1 LGVIRSLERLPVFKR
16 LIPSWRKRMA
26 ALTWAGGFKVVRSN
40 GAAFLVNFRNYVDR
54 QIAFYGDY
62 ETAQHDYFLGEM
74 ERRGCDVF
82 IDVGANIGLYSVL
95 VARTSKPPRIVA
107 FEPDPRNYD
116 QFRAN
121 LLINGVTAKVE
132 THRLAVSNRAS
143 VAFRMASASSTG
155 ESRVDATDP
164 TAVQLPA
171 VKLDEFLPLNNNTV
185 FIKIDIEGHELDAL
199 TGMAGLLR
207 VNRCFLQVECFA
219 ERLTQ
224 VTAFL
229 TGAGF
234 TGCHEIESDRFFTNF

>member
-1 LGVIRSLERLPVFKR
+1 LGVVRSFERLPVLRR

-26 ALTWAGGFKVVRSN
+26 ALTWAGDFKVVRS
-40 GAAFLVNFRNYVDR
+40 GDAAFLVNFRNYVDR

-62 ETAQHDYFLGEM
+62 ETAQHDYFLDEM
-74 ERRGCDVF
+74 DRRGCDVF

-95 VARTSKPPRIVA
+95 VAGRPTPPRIVA

-121 LLINGVTAKVE
+121 LLINGVTSKVQ

-143 VAFRMASASSTG
+143 VAFSMASATSTG
-155 ESRVDATDP
+155 ESRVDPADP
-164 TAVQLPA
+164 DAIALPA
-171 VKLDEFLPLNNNTV
+171 VKLDEFLPLSGQTI

-199 TGMAGLLR
+199 TGMAALLR
-207 VNRCFLQVECFA
+207 NNRCFLQVECFA
-219 ERLTQ
+219 ERLGQ

-229 TGAGF
+229 NQTAL
-234 TGCHEIESDRFFTNF
+234 TRCHEIESDRYFANF

>member
-1 LGVIRSLERLPVFKR
+1 MGVFRSIERLPVFRR
-16 LIPSWRKRMA
+16 LIPSLRKRTA
-26 ALTWAGGFKVVRSN
+26 AFTWAGDFKVVRSN

-74 ERRGCDVF
+74 DRRGCDVF

-95 VARTSKPPRIVA
+95 VARRPQPPRIVA

-121 LLINGVTAKVE
+121 LLINGVTAAVE

-143 VAFRMASASSTG
+143 VAFRMASATSTG
-155 ESRVDATDP
+155 ESRVDPTDP
-164 TAVQLPA
+164 EAVGLPA
-171 VKLDEFLPLNNNTV
+171 VRLDEFLPLSGKTI
-185 FIKIDIEGHELDAL
+185 FIKIDIEGHELAAL

-207 VNRCFLQVECFA
+207 ANRCFLQVECFA
-219 ERLTQ
+219 ERLGQ

-229 TGAGF
+229 NQTGL
-234 TGCHEIESDRFFTNF
+234 TRRHEIESDRFFANF

>member
-1 LGVIRSLERLPVFKR
+1 MGVVQSLARLPVFRR
-16 LIPSWRKRMA
+16 LIPSLRKRIA
-26 ALTWAGGFKVVRSN
+26 ALSRAGDFKVVRSN

-74 ERRGCDVF
+74 DRRGCDVF

-95 VARTSKPPRIVA
+95 VGHRPKPPRIVA

-121 LLINGVTAKVE
+121 LLINGLTARVE

-143 VAFRMASASSTG
+143 VAFRMASATSTG
-155 ESRVDATDP
+155 ESRVDAADP
-164 TAVQLPA
+164 DAIALPA
-171 VKLDEFLPLNNNTV
+171 VKLDEFLPLNGATI

-207 VNRCFLQVECFA
+207 ANRCFLQVECFA
-219 ERLTQ
+219 DRLSQ

-229 TGAGF
+229 NQTGL
-234 TGCHEIESDRFFTNF
+234 TRRHEIESDRFFANF